1 MSSRKRYLFF
11 NRALND
17 IDNIAPA
24 IYFLLKSEPRSVVDI
39 LIYSDSYDFR
49 DDPNLNFL
57 KNTYPNRVSVTW
69 LGAILGI
76 NINWYFS
83 SNLVQFIV
91 KATGR
96 LFPSKSI
103 TRVAC
108 QLRVSQDKINRLMM
122 NWLIKKNKA
131 SLAVFDQNRS
141 HAVRGLVAAIRYTGV
156 KHVVS
161 LPVSPFSNVST
172 LRSVDM
178 LEMDEALIAK
188 KHDYAVFDRVG
199 VVDRYYLMFLESAY
213 KAKGMESPLAKL
225 AEPLGSIRYSKEWLE
240 IRQKEK
246 IYSSSEKDKSEKT
259 TITFF
264 LSDPATNVYW
274 DEVLRTIIFISKMPH
289 YKLII
294 KPHTRHKPP
303 KMSLPPH
310 VILDSITPSS
320 TLIDQTDIVL
330 FWGSSIALEGYAKGK
345 FMACLDYVNGNLS
358 IYKMFN
364 AGFIMQHRDDLH
376 LLLSH
381 YRSEPRTIAY
391 NKDGIEAMLSEIVSG
406 GHDKAVSERYLEFI
420 KDFTSS

>member
-1 MSSRKRYLFF
+1 MSSGKRYLFF
-11 NRALND
+11 NRVLND

-24 IYFLLKSEPRSVVDI
+24 IYFLLKSETSSCVDI

-69 LGAILGI
+69 LGTLLGI

-83 SNLVQFIV
+83 NNLVKFIV
-91 KATGR
+91 KAIGR
-96 LFPSKSI
+96 LFPSKSV
-103 TRVAC
+103 TRVAS

-141 HAVRGLVAAIRYTGV
+141 HAVQGLVAAIRHTGV

-178 LEMDEALIAK
+178 LEMDTALIAK
-188 KHDYAVFDRVG
+188 KHDYSVFDRVG
-199 VVDRYYLMFLESAY
+199 VVDRYYLMSLGKAY

-246 IYSSSEKDKSEKT
+246 LYPSPVINKSEKT
-259 TITFF
+259 IITFF
-264 LSDPATNVYW
+264 LSDPATNVFW
-274 DEVLRTIIFISKMPH
+274 DEVLRTITFISKMPD

-303 KMSLPPH
+303 KLRMPAN

-320 TLIDQTDIVL
+320 ALIDQTDIVL
-330 FWGSSIALEGYAKGK
+330 FWGSSIALEAYVKGK

-358 IYKMFN
+358 IYKIFN

-381 YRSEPRTIAY
+381 YRSESSTIDY
-391 NKDGIEAMLSEIVSG
+391 NKDGIEAMLREVVSG
-406 GHDKAVSERYLEFI
+406 GHDKAVPERYLEFI
-420 KDFTSS
+420 RDFTSP

>member
-1 MSSRKRYLFF
+1 MSSGKRYLFF

-24 IYFLLKSEPRSVVDI
+24 IYFLLKSEPDAVVDI

-57 KNTYPNRVSVTW
+57 NSAYPNRVSVTW

-76 NINWYFS
+76 NTNWYFS
-83 SNLVQFIV
+83 SKLFQLTV
-91 KATGR
+91 KSIGR
-96 LFPSKSI
+96 LFPYKSV

-108 QLRVSQDKINRLMM
+108 QLRVSQDNINRLLM
-122 NWLIKKNKA
+122 NWLSNGTKG

-141 HAVRGLVAAIRYTGV
+141 HAVRGLVAAIRNSGV
-156 KHVVS
+156 SHVVS

-178 LEMDEALIAK
+178 LDMDAAMIAE
-188 KHDYAVFDRVG
+188 KHDYSVFDRVG
-199 VVDRYYLMFLESAY
+199 VVDRYYLMSLDSAY

-240 IRQKEK
+240 IRQEGQE
-246 IYSSSEKDKSEKT
+246 YSASERNKSKKT
-259 TITFF
+259 IITFF
-264 LSDPATNVYW
+264 LSDPATNVFW
-274 DEVLRTIIFISKMPH
+274 DEVQRTITFISKRPE

-294 KPHTRHKPP
+294 KPHTRHTPP
-303 KMSLPPH
+303 KLKVPPS
-310 VILDSITPSS
+310 VTSDNRTPSS
-320 TLIDQTDIVL
+320 TLINQTDIVL
-330 FWGSSIALEGYAKGK
+330 FWGSSIALEGYVKGK

-358 IYKMFN
+358 VYKMFD

-376 LLLSH
+376 LLLSY
-381 YRSEPRTIAY
+381 YRTNPEKIAY
-391 NKDGIEAMLSEIVSG
+391 NNSGISNMLREVVSAG
-406 GHDKAVSERYLEFI
+406 QDRDVPERYLEFI
-420 KDFTSS
+420 RAFASP

>member
-1 MSSRKRYLFF
+1 MSKGKRYIFF

-24 IYFLLKSEPRSVVDI
+24 IYFLLKSEPDSVVDI
-39 LIYSDSYDFR
+39 LIYSESYDFR
-49 DDPNLNFL
+49 EDPNLNFL
-57 KNTYPNRVSVTW
+57 KNTYHDRVSVTW
-69 LGAILGI
+69 LGVLLGL
-76 NINWYFS
+76 NKTWYFTS
-83 SNLVQFIV
+83 PLYRFM
-91 KATGR
+91 TRFLGR
-96 LFPSKSI
+96 LLPFLSVD
-103 TRVAC
+103 RVSR
-108 QLRVSQDKINRLMM
+108 QWRVSQRYIDGLLI
-122 NWLIKKNKA
+122 NWLAKGEKP

-141 HAVRGLVAAIRYTGV
+141 HAVQGLVIAIRNLGV

-178 LEMDEALIAK
+178 LEMDAALIAK
-188 KHDYAVFDRVG
+188 KHDYSVFDRVG
-199 VVDRYYLMFLESAY
+199 VVDRYYLMSLESAY
-213 KAKGMESPLAKL
+213 KANGMESPLAKL

-246 IYSSSEKDKSEKT
+246 LYPSPEINKSEKT
-259 TITFF
+259 IITFF
-264 LSDPATNVYW
+264 LSDPATNVFW
-274 DEVLRTIIFISKMPH
+274 DEVLRTISFISNMPH

-294 KPHTRHKPP
+294 KPHTRYKPP

-310 VILDSITPSS
+310 VILDSVTPSS

-358 IYKMFN
+358 IYKIFN

-376 LLLSH
+376 RLLSL
-381 YRSEPRTIAY
+381 YRSEPEKLNY
-391 NKDGIEAMLSEIVSG
+391 NKVSITHMLKEVVSG
-406 GHDKAVSERYLEFI
+406 GQNVPASQQYLDFI
-420 KDFTSS
+420 RRHTS